1 MSKNKKFYLKILFI
15 ILFLFILDRYL
26 KFTAVSY
33 PTNTVQIIDNLL
45 QFNFVPNYNIAFSLP
60 IYGVWLNFIIILIIF
75 VLLYFCVIFFK
86 SKEYKKIIY
95 MFFIIFGAISNL
107 TDRLEYGY
115 VIDYFSLKHFTI
127 FNLADVM
134 IVIGVFCLFKKIA
147 ILFYAKQNRH

>member
-1 MSKNKKFYLKILFI
+1 
-15 ILFLFILDRYL
+15 
-26 KFTAVSY
+26 
-33 PTNTVQIIDNLL
+33 
-45 QFNFVPNYNIAFSLP
+45 
-60 IYGVWLNFIIILIIF
+60 
-75 VLLYFCVIFFK
+75 
-86 SKEYKKIIY
+86 

-115 VIDYFSLKHFTI
+115 VIDYFSLKYFTI